1 MSVNFPLEAG
11 TTRALWDL
19 FGSTGPWQVALEALT
34 EQLPDGD
41 PRVKAFAARA
51 GAGIMAMVPRTRPC
65 PDLTLVT
72 PAAAGEISDILAV
85 IEVKTGAATH
95 WPSQSG
101 AARLDLLPGAAAED
115 IVRYYEDP
123 DRASWT
129 NMCQADVYRSRKWW
143 KKKDLVR
150 MEDPEEALWL
160 LFDSEGRA
168 TETAFSESARSD
180 AWIAI
185 DLKRFAARLRELR
198 PVRALTD
205 AHRDTIAVVL
215 WHIDQAPGTNI
226 TVTTSATPG
235 RKESMDNLVSEDQDA
250 PALIQ

>member
-1 MSVNFPLEAG
+1 MSENFPLEAG

-19 FGSTGPWQVALEALT
+19 FGSTGPWQVALEALA
-34 EQLPDGD
+34 EQLPAED
-41 PRVKAFAARA
+41 PRVKAFVAKA
-51 GAGIMAMVPRTRPC
+51 GAGIMAMVPRTKPC
-65 PDLTLVT
+65 PDLLLVT
-72 PAAAGEISDILAV
+72 PAAAAEVSDILAV
-85 IEVKTGAATH
+85 IEVKTGAYTH
-95 WPSQSG
+95 WPSQTG
-101 AARLDLLPGAAAED
+101 AANLDMLPGPVARD

-129 NMCQADVYRSRKWW
+129 NMCQADVYRSREWW
-143 KKKDLVR
+143 KKKNLIR

-160 LFDSEGRA
+160 LFDSEGRTTGA
-168 TETAFSESARSD
+168 AFSESARSD

-205 AHRDTIAVVL
+205 SHRDTIAVVL
-215 WHIDQAPGTNI
+215 WHIDQAPGTDI
-226 TVTTSATPG
+226 TVTTSAVPA
-235 RKESMDNLVSEDQDA
+235 RKASMDDLFAEDRDA